1 MDVVK
6 APVPWHRSRRLHV
19 LGLCAIGLAALMV
32 LAWWLN
38 SRAPAVDG
46 DRLWIGEVTRGELL
60 REVTAMGS
68 LVATEL
74 RAVTNQSEGVV
85 ERIRVLPGDLV
96 EADDVLLEMS
106 SPQLNEELAAARW
119 DLEAAE
125 ADEILQRVEA
135 ENGHLDLVA
144 QHASALS
151 EYTGAR
157 IELDAREALRDK
169 HVFSAIEI
177 ERSELRVTQLRSRLD
192 AEKARLDRYGEFRR
206 ARIQSATATLSRQ
219 RDLVARLQA
228 RVDGLHVVAG
238 SRGVVQ
244 EINVQEGERLGIGQA
259 VARVVNPSQLIA
271 RVRVSEREAAQ
282 VAAGQRVHMDVGRE
296 TMTGTVRRVDPT
308 VRERVVNVDVD
319 LAPGPLPASFRPELS
334 VTARIELE
342 RVDDVVLV
350 SRPST
355 LRSERETIRVFRLN
369 ASRDAAERVDV
380 EIGRVSSR
388 LAEVVTGL
396 KPGDRIVLN
405 DLADV
410 QTQSAIRI
418 R

>member
-6 APVPWHRSRRLHV
+6 TPLPWHRSGRWRML
-19 LGLCAIGLAALMV
+19 AMLAAGLIVLVV
-32 LAWWLN
+32 LAWQLN
-38 SRAPAVDG
+38 ARAPTVDG

-68 LVATEL
+68 LAATEL
-74 RAVTNQSEGVV
+74 RTVTNQSEGVV
-85 ERIRVLPGDLV
+85 ERIRVLPGDVV
-96 EADDVLLEMS
+96 EASDVLVEMS

-125 ADEILQRVEA
+125 ADEVLQRVEA
-135 ENGHLDLVA
+135 ENRHLDLVA

-151 EYTGAR
+151 EFTGAR

-177 ERSELRVTQLRSRLD
+177 ERSQLRVAQLRSRLD
-192 AEKARLDRYGEFRR
+192 AEKARLDRYDEFRA
-206 ARIQSATATLSRQ
+206 ARNQSAAAKLSRQ
-219 RDLVARLQA
+219 REMVARLQA
-228 RVDGLHVVAG
+228 RVDALHVVAG

-244 EINVQEGERLGIGQA
+244 EINVQEGERLAIGQA
-259 VARVVNPSQLIA
+259 VARIVNPSQLIA

-282 VAAGQRVHMDVGRE
+282 VATGQVVLLEVGRE
-296 TMTGTVRRVDPT
+296 TVAGTVRRVDPT
-308 VRERVVNVDVD
+308 VRDRVVNVDVD
-319 LAPGPLPASFRPELS
+319 LQSDPLPASFRPELS

-342 RVDDVVLV
+342 RVDDVLLV
-350 SRPST
+350 SRPSA
-355 LRSERETIRVFRLN
+355 LRAENETISVFRLN
-369 ASRDAAERVDV
+369 AGRDAAERVDV

-388 LAEVVTGL
+388 LAEVVAGL
-396 KPGDRIVLN
+396 KQGDRVVLN
-405 DLADV
+405 ELAEV
-410 QTQSAIRI
+410 QMQPAIRI

>member
-6 APVPWHRSRRLHV
+6 SPVPWHRSQRVRMLASMGAGLIV
-19 LGLCAIGLAALMV
+19 LMM
-32 LAWWLN
+32 LAWWMN
-38 SRAPAVDG
+38 VRAPAVDG

-96 EADDVLLEMS
+96 EPDAVLVEMS

-125 ADEILQRVEA
+125 ADEVLLRVEA
-135 ENGHLDLVA
+135 ENRQLDLVA

-151 EYTGAR
+151 EYTSAR
-157 IELDAREALRDK
+157 IELDARESLRDK
-169 HVFSAIEI
+169 HVFSEIEI
-177 ERSELRVTQLRSRLD
+177 ERSQLRVAQLRSRLD
-192 AEKARLDRYGEFRR
+192 AEKARLERYGEFRS
-206 ARIQSATATLSRQ
+206 ASSQSSVAKLSRQ
-219 RDLVARLQA
+219 RELVARLQA
-228 RVDGLHVVAG
+228 RVDALHVVAG
-238 SRGVVQ
+238 TRGVVQ
-244 EINVQEGERLGIGQA
+244 EVNVQEGERLGVGQA
-259 VARVVNPSQLIA
+259 VARIVNPSQLIA

-282 VAAGQRVHMDVGRE
+282 VAAGQLAQLDVGRE
-296 TMTGTVRRVDPT
+296 TVTGTVRRVDPT
-308 VRERVVNVDVD
+308 VRDRVVNVDID
-319 LAPGPLPASFRPELS
+319 FASDPMPASFRPELS

-342 RVDDVVLV
+342 RLDDVLLV
-350 SRPST
+350 SRPSS
-355 LRSERETIRVFRLN
+355 LRAERETISVFRLN
-369 ASRDAAERVDV
+369 AGRDAAERVDV

-388 LAEVVTGL
+388 LAEVVAGL
-396 KPGDRIVLN
+396 KQGDRIVLN
-405 DLADV
+405 ELADV
-410 QTQSAIRI
+410 QTQPTIRI

>member
-19 LGLCAIGLAALMV
+19 LGLCAAGLVALLV

-46 DRLWIGEVTRGELL
+46 ERLWIGEVTRGELL

-85 ERIRVLPGDLV
+85 ERIRVQPGDLV

-135 ENGHLDLVA
+135 ENRHLDLVA

-177 ERSELRVTQLRSRLD
+177 ERSELRVAQLRSRLD
-192 AEKARLDRYGEFRR
+192 AEKARLERYDEFRS

-228 RVDGLHVVAG
+228 RVDGLRVVAG
-238 SRGVVQ
+238 TRGVVQ

-282 VAAGQRVHMDVGRE
+282 VSAGQRVHMDVGRE
-296 TMTGTVRRVDPT
+296 TMIGTVRRVDPT
-308 VRERVVNVDVD
+308 VRDRVVNVDVD
-319 LAPGPLPASFRPELS
+319 LAPGPLPSSFRPELS
-334 VTARIELE
+334 VSARIELE

-355 LRSERETIRVFRLN
+355 LRAERETIRVFRLN
-369 ASRDAAERVDV
+369 AGRDAAERVDV

-405 DLADV
+405 DLADM